1 MISFFKKKLKE
12 LKEYNRIA
20 NIDKI
25 ARRYFAMNSFDGV
38 LTILGILIGSLFV
51 GIKNSG
57 IIIATSLGASI
68 AMGISGIWGA
78 YLTEHAERQ
87 KELHELE
94 RATLSKLGKTA
105 IGRAAKTATFLV
117 ALVDGL
123 SPFLAAMI
131 IISPFLIGIGID
143 LAYKISIAIAFAS
156 LFVLGAFL
164 GRISKENIFI
174 SGIKMLFAGLFV
186 IILSMIFVR

>member
-1 MISFFKKKLKE
+1 MGSFFKKKLKE
-12 LKEYNRIA
+12 LGEYNKIA
-20 NIDKI
+20 GIDRI

-38 LTILGILIGSLFV
+38 LTILGILLGSFFA
-51 GIKNSG
+51 GINDPR
-57 IIIATSLGASI
+57 IVIAACLGASI

-94 RATLSKLGKTA
+94 RATLTKLGKTA
-105 IGRAAKTATFLV
+105 IGRAGRIATLIV
-117 ALVDGL
+117 AFIDGL
-123 SPFLAAMI
+123 SPFLAAMFV
-131 IISPFLIGIGID
+131 ISPFLLGVSID
-143 LAYKISIAIAFAS
+143 RAYIASIAMSFAS

-174 SGIKMLFAGLFV
+174 SGLKMLFAGVFV
-186 IILSMIFVR
+186 VILSLVLLR